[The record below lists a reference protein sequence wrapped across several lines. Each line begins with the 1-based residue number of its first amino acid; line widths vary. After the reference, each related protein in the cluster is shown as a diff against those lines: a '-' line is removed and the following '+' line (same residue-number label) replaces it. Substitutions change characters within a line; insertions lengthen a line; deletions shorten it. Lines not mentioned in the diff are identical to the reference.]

1 MVRGILFGALAA
13 IVALVGGTMAYVV
26 READAGYH
34 AAVDRCHD
42 AGGAWQPTGAHSYA
56 GTCLRAPQTRP

>member
-1 MVRGILFGALAA
+1 MRGILFGALAA
-13 IVALVGGTMAYVV
+13 IVALVGGTMIYVF

-42 AGGAWQPTGAHSYA
+42 AGGAWQPTGSHSYA
-56 GTCLRAPQTRP
+56 GICLRVPQTRP